1 MRKILKILAMLVL
14 VVLVSCKP
22 QPEDLVPSYLSI
34 NSADLQADNLQ
45 GTAYSKITDIWVYDG
60 NTLIGAFELPFRCPI
75 IKEGNTAFNFY
86 AGIKM
91 NGIKGTRVPY
101 PFYDVSE
108 QNIELFKDSIVSID
122 NITFKYHNRSVF
134 QFIED
139 FESPNN
145 TFEKTNFS
153 NIDIE
158 RFSFPELNNLVE
170 GETNNYAAGAKVATD
185 TLFFEWQTVNNYE
198 LPTNGR
204 ECFLELSYKCNIVF
218 SVGIITQGTAPVQH
232 PILNINPSEAW
243 NKIYVNLTATLSNFS
258 SSKKFKI
265 YFTGRNIGNT
275 NEFSEVYLDNIKL
288 INFPE

>member
-1 MRKILKILAMLVL
+1 MQTVLKSLAVLVL

-34 NSADLQADNLQ
+34 KSADLQADNMQ
-45 GTAYSKITDIWVYDG
+45 GTSYSKITDIWVYDG

-75 IKEGNTAFNFY
+75 IKEGSTAFNFY

-101 PFYDVSE
+101 PFYKVSE

-122 NITFKYHNRSVF
+122 NITFKYDDRSVF

-139 FESPNN
+139 FESQAN
-145 TFEKTNFS
+145 TFEKTNLS

-158 RFSFPELNNLVE
+158 RFYFPELNNLVP
-170 GETNNYAAGAKVATD
+170 GELNNYAAGAKVSTD
-185 TLFFEWQTVNNYE
+185 TVFFEWQTVSAYE

-204 ECFLELSYKCNIVF
+204 ECFLELNYKCNIGF
-218 SVGIITQGTAPVQH
+218 AVGIVTQGSFPVYH
-232 PILNINPSEAW
+232 PILNINPSETW
-243 NKIYVNLTATLSNFS
+243 NKIYVNLTATLGNFS
-258 SSKKFKI
+258 NSKKFKI
-265 YFTGRNIGNT
+265 YITSRNISDT
-275 NEFSEVYLDNIKL
+275 NEFSEVYVDNIKL
-288 INFPE
+288 INFPK